1 MSRISMTALP
11 AAVVLGSAAYAE
23 VPRVVADIAPV
34 HSLVARVMEG
44 VGVPDLILPP
54 GSSPHEHTL
63 RPSEARALQDADLI
77 FWIGEDL
84 TPWFGETI
92 ATLAEDAT
100 EMPLSEVEGTVILPF
115 REGVLFDG
123 QDDHDHD
130 HDHDHA
136 EDQNDPHSW
145 LSPDNAALWLD
156 AIAGALSDAD
166 PDHAEAYA
174 NNAKRGREE
183 LWTTRE
189 EIAETLAPLKNCKFV
204 VFHDAYQY
212 FESAFDLQAFGAI
225 SLADASDPSPAR
237 IAEIRDRIAVEGID
251 CVLAEPQFNAGL
263 VDTVLD
269 GTTASTA
276 VLDPLGASLEPGP
289 KFYNQLLKNLSK
301 ALSDCLS

>member
-1 MSRISMTALP
+1 MSRIPLTALT
-11 AAVVLGSAAYAE
+11 AAFGLGTAAYAE

-44 VGVPDLILPP
+44 VAAPELILPP

-63 RPSEARALQDADLI
+63 RPSEAKALQDAELI

-92 ATLAEDAT
+92 ATLADGAT
-100 EMPLSEVEGTVILPF
+100 EVPLSEVEGSLILPF
-115 REGVLFDG
+115 REGVLFDS
-123 QDDHDHD
+123 QDAHDHD
-130 HDHDHA
+130 DDHG
-136 EDQNDPHSW
+136 EDENDPHSW

-166 PDHAEAYA
+166 PDHAEVYA
-174 NNAKRGREE
+174 INAKAGREE
-183 LWTTRE
+183 LSATRDD
-189 EIAETLAPLKNCKFV
+189 IANVLAPLKERRFV

-212 FESAFDLQAFGAI
+212 FESTFDLQAFGAI

-237 IAEIRDRIAVEGID
+237 IAEIRDRIAEDGID

-269 GTTASTA
+269 GTTARTA

-289 KFYNQLLKNLSK
+289 QFYTQLLRNLAN

>member
-1 MSRISMTALP
+1 MSRISLTALT
-11 AAVVLGSAAYAE
+11 AALVLGNAAYAE
-23 VPRVVADIAPV
+23 VPKVVVDIAPV

-44 VGVPDLILPP
+44 VGEPDLILPL

-84 TPWFGETI
+84 TPWFGNTI
-92 ATLAEDAT
+92 ATLAEDTT
-100 EMPLSEVEGTVILPF
+100 EVSLSEVEGTVILPF

-130 HDHDHA
+130 HAD
-136 EDQNDPHSW
+136 DQNDPHSW
-145 LSPDNAALWLD
+145 LSPDNAGLWLD
-156 AIAGALSDAD
+156 AIAGALSNAD

-174 NNAKRGREE
+174 NNAKAGREE
-183 LWTTRE
+183 LSTTRD
-189 EIAETLAPLKNCKFV
+189 EIANTLAPLKDRRFV

-269 GTTASTA
+269 GTTARTA

-289 KFYNQLLKNLSK
+289 QFYNQLLKDLAK